1 MWKLSILL
9 VFSVQML
16 LGFKQVIRAD
26 IFDDIHMKVVNNR
39 FSVIQILIY
48 GIESGVTL
56 PFEFCLFHF
65 KGFCLR
71 EGDHCRLP
79 VKLNLSPL
87 LLKIH
92 FVWLLFVLDVHVD
105 RVLQ

>member
-16 LGFKQVIRAD
+16 LGFEQVIRAG
-26 IFDDIHMKVVNNR
+26 IFDDVHLKVVNNR

-56 PFEFCLFHF
+56 LFEFCLFHF
-65 KGFCLR
+65 KGFCMR
-71 EGDHCRLP
+71 EGEHCRLP
-79 VKLNLSPL
+79 VELDLSPL

-92 FVWLLFVLDVHVD
+92 VVWLLFVLDVHVD
-105 RVLQ
+105 RVLE